1 MNNNPSWMYQR
12 KDRWTTVGHL
22 VCPHCAHDHDA
33 YNLSHGGKPTWF
45 DNHRNFLPANHSFR
59 KNKNWFTKGKTVF
72 ESAPP
77 IRTSEDV
84 WHEIESLGL
93 MKITELGSDGHNAK
107 IIKTYKCGWKRR
119 RRAHGVGKT
128 RYLDDRE
135 YTTANNYVLFNCPEV
150 APYIEIFTNGLR
162 EHNPHIN
169 GAEIDKC
176 LESDFAMWFKL
187 YAQNTSLVPNEFVR
201 DLASGPLRS
210 VRSVPVYY
218 GSNYSETS
226 NDYFGILEE
235 ILLIEYPRHSI
246 KKTALFKCEW
256 FDPTLNAGTKI
267 HQRYNIVETRQGRLA
282 SCMQSESSPLVEL
295 PQIFESRNQDAY
307 LEHFP
312 EHLDV
317 IRTDD
322 IPTHLDDIEG
332 TSVDLDDDE
341 ESPEEEVEIDSD
353 EEEFSKTDESDFYDS
368 DDA

>member
-1 MNNNPSWMYQR
+1 MYANIR
-12 KDRWTTVGHL
+12 
-22 VCPHCAHDHDA
+22 A
-33 YNLSHGGKPTWF
+33 STWCW
-45 DNHRNFLPANHSFR
+45 R
-59 KNKNWFTKGKTVF
+59 
-72 ESAPP
+72 
-77 IRTSEDV
+77 
-84 WHEIESLGL
+84 
-93 MKITELGSDGHNAK
+93 
-107 IIKTYKCGWKRR
+107 
-119 RRAHGVGKT
+119 T

-135 YTTANNYVLFNCPEV
+135 YTAANNYVLFNCPEV

-218 GSNYSETS
+218 VNGYKFHTRTYGANKSTFNSGVCIKGSNYSETS

-235 ILLIEYPRHSI
+235 ILIIEYPRRSI
-246 KKTALFKCEW
+246 KRTALFK
-256 FDPTLNAGTKI
+256 
-267 HQRYNIVETRQGRLA
+267 
-282 SCMQSESSPLVEL
+282 SMQTMQVFFCNYPSIRRDKVDWLVVCKVKARPLVEL
-295 PQIFESRNQDAY
+295 PQISESRNQDAY
-307 LEHFP
+307 QDDFP

-332 TSVDLDDDE
+332 TSIDLDDDE
-341 ESPEEEVEIDSD
+341 ESPEEEIEIDSD